1 MSSLSAWP
9 SLSEVSALGRGDALQ
24 CLPFRSL
31 EMTTN
36 CPEEDG
42 WVAHLLAH
50 DTRPVDANT
59 VFLDVG
65 CNTGADAVKY
75 LDLWG
80 RSPGIFQAWHEGL
93 KEEGAIRAGSCQNN
107 QSEWPQRVASSSNNP
122 TVICVEPMSA
132 NVEVMRALHR
142 RVLNS
147 SNAFEIVH
155 AAVSD
160 HVGVADFPSGQ
171 VGTEDFGLDV
181 ASPVDPAGNS
191 RQIETVKVDVTSAY
205 RHSFRKL
212 VSRMRPQQCVGFES
226 ASVFVPASV
235 PASVQCF
242 CLCLC
247 LSPSLCFGSL
257 CSNYNRPSCRLAVRT
272 LSVTFLRQVDALMAS
287 RGLSR
292 VDVLSVDTEGHDPL
306 VLAGAAKALKTLRL
320 LFFEVHQD
328 LTGSPWSRTSLLSV
342 AEGLDDYDLDCFWA
356 GNNGKLQKITG
367 CWTMQDESTHR
378 PIPWANIL
386 CVRRGDEWHGALQ
399 KYVGAIV

>member
-1 MSSLSAWP
+1 MSGALAMQSMLSLVGKQSSTQLFFRGNFREALATVGVLLAIGMSSLSAWP

-36 CPEEDG
+36 CPQEDD

-93 KEEGAIRAGSCQNN
+93 KGEGAIRAGSCQNN
-107 QSEWPQRVASSSNNP
+107 QSTWPQRAASSSMNP

-147 SNAFEIVH
+147 SSAFEIIH

-181 ASPVDPAGNS
+181 ASPVDPAGNA
-191 RQIETVKVDVTSAY
+191 REIETVEINVTS
-205 RHSFRKL
+205 
-212 VSRMRPQQCVGFES
+212 
-226 ASVFVPASV
+226 
-235 PASVQCF
+235 
-242 CLCLC
+242 
-247 LSPSLCFGSL
+247 
-257 CSNYNRPSCRLAVRT
+257 
-272 LSVTFLRQVDALMAS
+272 VDTLMAS

-306 VLAGAAKALKTLRL
+306 VLVGASKALKTVRL

-342 AEGLDDYDLDCFWA
+342 AETLDDFDLDCFWA

-367 CWTMQDESTHR
+367 CWTMQDESTHS

-399 KYVGAIV
+399 KYVGAIA